1 MITDGLDGVQRS
13 TKQRL
18 LDEAARLFA
27 ERGYTATSVGDIEAA
42 AGLQPRRGALYK
54 HYASKL
60 DVLRAIVRR
69 HIESVDRAA
78 VALEGL
84 PLTDLRA
91 EALMMGR
98 WLLDELDRQRAL
110 THILEQDGHRIPEMR
125 DAARDHIS
133 DAGYR
138 SACALLERWLDGRRP
153 GTDAASVAVCLVG
166 AVINYRRSSWTFGA
180 PPIGLTDDRFL
191 DGWGDVCVAFAGA

>member
-1 MITDGLDGVQRS
+1 MITDGDEGVQRS

-27 ERGYTATSVGDIEAA
+27 ERGYAATSVGDIEAA

-54 HYASKL
+54 HYANKL
-60 DVLRAIVRR
+60 DILEAIVRR
-69 HIESVDRAA
+69 HVESVDQAA
-78 VALEGL
+78 VTLDGL
-84 PLTDLRA
+84 PLTDLRS

-110 THILEQDGHRIPEMR
+110 THILEQDGHRVPELR
-125 DAARDHIS
+125 DAARKHIS
-133 DAGYR
+133 DAGYQ

-153 GTDAASVAVCLVG
+153 DIDAASAAVCLVG
-166 AVINYRRSSWTFGA
+166 AVINFRRSSWTFGA
-180 PPIGLTDDRFL
+180 PPVGLPDDRFL
-191 DGWGDVCVAFAGA
+191 DGWADVCVTFAGT

>member
-1 MITDGLDGVQRS
+1 MITDGRNGVQRS

-27 ERGYTATSVGDIEAA
+27 ERGYAATSVGDIEAA

-54 HYASKL
+54 HYANKL
-60 DVLRAIVRR
+60 DILRAIVRR
-69 HIESVDRAA
+69 HVESVGQA
-78 VALEGL
+78 VVTLEGL

-125 DAARDHIS
+125 DAARKHIS
-133 DAGYR
+133 DLGYQ

-153 GTDAASVAVCLVG
+153 GTDAAAVAVCLVG

-191 DGWGDVCVAFAGA
+191 DGWADVCVTFTGA